1 MESKQ
6 LDDIINEVINEHDV
20 VLNNYNDI
28 YSLFKEIIWMPKQ
41 VLINLSSV
49 IEYMQ
54 SKDSKSTLG
63 ALEETSLI
71 LETLNK
77 KINQSIE
84 LIKSGDVVEKK

>member
-1 MESKQ
+1 MQSEQ
-6 LDDIINEVINEHDV
+6 LDEIINSVINEHDII
-20 VLNNYNDI
+20 LNNYNDI

-49 IEYMQ
+49 VQYMQ
-54 SKDSKSTLG
+54 SKDSKSTLD

-71 LETLNK
+71 LESLNN

-84 LIKSGDVVEKK
+84 LIKSGDVVEKS